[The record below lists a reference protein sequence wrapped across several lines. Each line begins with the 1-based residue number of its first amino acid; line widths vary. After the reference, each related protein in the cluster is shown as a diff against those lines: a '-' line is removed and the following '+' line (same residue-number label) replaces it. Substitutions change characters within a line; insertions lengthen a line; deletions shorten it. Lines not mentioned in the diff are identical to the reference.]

1 MNIAR
6 FSVTRRVTIWMG
18 ILAVLVMGSLGL
30 ALLNIDLFPDIDFPA
45 IAVITSYPG
54 ASPREVEEFV
64 TKPIEE
70 AAAIV
75 SDLEKVGSISRESYS
90 LVIIEFDWGKDMDWA
105 GFDAREKIDPV
116 IAWLPEDAGR
126 PMILKFEAQTFQPVL
141 SVGMSGPRDLRSL
154 YELARDTVKPEL
166 EKIPGV
172 AAASIFG
179 GLEREIRVA
188 LNWQRLKAYNLGVRQ
203 IEGALRSENVNVP
216 SGFVTEGRREFTVR
230 VVGEFDLIEAIGDVV
245 VANRNGAP
253 VYLRDVADVRDT
265 HKDVRSYARINND
278 AAVTLAVQKESVANT
293 VRVSNAVRK
302 AVAKLPGKLP
312 DDISLSVVNDQAE
325 FIKQAIANL
334 KSVAVEGALLAMIII
349 FLFLA
354 TLRGTFIAG
363 TTIPLAILST
373 FALMYLNNMTLN
385 MITMGGLVIAIGRMI
400 DDSVVVLENIYRHME
415 LGEPAEEAAVSAVG
429 ELATAIMATTFT
441 MLCIFVPLALVGG
454 LVSTFFTPMALVIT
468 FGLLASLL
476 AAFTVTPSLSATF
489 LLPAHNDEPPTSG
502 NQEPRLAAGVG
513 YGLLFGVV
521 SWLILWLL
529 AELPPLPAL
538 AGGLAFG
545 LILGILIARQH
556 LEAVLGWWQTGI
568 AKLTDRY
575 REAIDWCLH
584 HRAMVVAIATGTF
597 VASLLII
604 GTVGRTFFPESD
616 QGSIDFL
623 AELPVGSS
631 VEQTNKIARQIEEI
645 VEQVSEVDTCLV
657 TVGQAAG
664 GRAIFGGDSGIR
676 QASFHLDL
684 VDRKERTRSSQQ
696 ITNWLREQF
705 ADLPGVET
713 RFMEQMGPG
722 GVDLEIKIS
731 GDELDT
737 LSRLGTE
744 VMALVEDIPG
754 LVDLE
759 LDWVPGAPEYEIRI
773 DREKAGR
780 AGLNATEIGHTLQ
793 TMIRGTQELTKFRE
807 GGQEYDITV
816 RAREADRQWA
826 GAIGDIELMGRDDEL
841 IPLREVASI
850 VPTVGPTQISR
861 DDRQRSVTIGGSRA
875 LGPDERALDV
885 IAEDI
890 EERLEDYEFPPGYD
904 YSVGGSYEDMRE
916 AFGGIF
922 IALGLGIL
930 LIYMILAAQFESFFH
945 PFTIMLAIPL
955 ELIGVA
961 IGLLVTGT
969 PVSLFVMLG
978 ILLLTGIVVS
988 NSILLVQMI
997 NLLRERGYELYEAIR
1012 EGGAIRLRPIL
1023 MTALSTLL
1031 ALVPVSLGLREGSE
1045 LWQPLAIAVVG
1056 GLFTSTFLTLFV
1068 VPVAY
1073 SLNEQAA
1080 NWLRRLV
1087 GVA

>member
-1 MNIAR
+1 MNIAK
-6 FSVTRRVTIWMG
+6 FSVTHRVTIWMG

-45 IAVITSYPG
+45 VAVVTSYPG

-75 SDLEKVGSISRESYS
+75 SDLEKVSSISQESFS

-116 IAWLPEDAGR
+116 IAWLPQDASR

-154 YELARDTVKPEL
+154 YELARDTVKPEI

-203 IEGALRSENVNVP
+203 IEGALRSENINVP
-216 SGFVTEGRREFTVR
+216 AGFVTEGPREFTVR
-230 VVGEFDLIEAIGDVV
+230 VVGEFDLVEAIGNVV

-253 VYLRDVADVRDT
+253 VYLRDVAQVRDT
-265 HKDVRSYARINND
+265 HKDVRSYARINNN
-278 AAVTLAVQKESVANT
+278 AAVTLAVQKESAANT

-302 AVAKLPGKLP
+302 AVTKLPEKLP
-312 DDISLSVVNDQAE
+312 DDISLSIVNDQAE

-354 TLRGTFIAG
+354 TLRGTLIAG
-363 TTIPLAILST
+363 LAIPLSILST

-385 MITMGGLVIAIGRMI
+385 MITMGGLVIAIGRLI

-429 ELATAIMATTFT
+429 ELATAIIATTLT
-441 MLCIFVPLALVGG
+441 MLCIFIPLALVGG

-476 AAFTVTPSLSATF
+476 VAFTVTPSLSATF
-489 LLPAHNDEPPTSG
+489 LLPAHNDEPASSS
-502 NQEPRLAAGVG
+502 NQPPRLAAGLG

-529 AELPPLPAL
+529 AELPLRPAL
-538 AGGLAFG
+538 VGGLIFG

-575 REAIDWCLH
+575 RDAIDWCLR
-584 HRAMVVAIATGTF
+584 HRGIVTAIAAGTF
-597 VASLLII
+597 GASLLII
-604 GTVGRTFFPESD
+604 GTVGLTFFPESD
-616 QGSIDFL
+616 QGSIDFVT
-623 AELPVGSS
+623 ELPVGSS
-631 VEQTNKIARQIEEI
+631 VAQTNEMARQIEEI
-645 VEQVSEVDTCLV
+645 VRQVDEVDTYLV

-664 GRAIFGGDSGIR
+664 GRAMFGGGGGGIR
-676 QASFHLDL
+676 QANFHLDL
-684 VDRKERTRSSQQ
+684 VGSKERTRSSQQ
-696 ITNWLREQF
+696 ITNWLREHF
-705 ADLPGVET
+705 ADVPGVEVG
-713 RFMEQMGPG
+713 FQEQMGPG
-722 GVDLEIKIS
+722 GAAVEITVT
-731 GDELDT
+731 GEELDT

-744 VMALVEDIPG
+744 VMALVADIPG

-759 LDWVPGAPEYEIRI
+759 LDWEPGAPEYEIRI

-780 AGLNATEIGHTLQ
+780 AGLNADEIGHTLQ
-793 TMIRGTQELTKFRE
+793 TMIRGTRELTKFRQ

-826 GAIGDIELMGRDDEL
+826 GNIGDIELKGRDDQL
-841 IPLREVASI
+841 IPLREIASI

-861 DDRQRSVTIGGSRA
+861 RDRQRSVTVEANVADRA
-875 LGPDERALDV
+875 LGDV
-885 IAEDI
+885 VKDI
-890 EERLEDYEFPPGYD
+890 QEKLSTHGFPAGYD
-904 YSVGGSYEDMRE
+904 YSVGGAYQDMQESFR
-916 AFGGIF
+916 GIF

-1073 SLNEQAA
+1073 SLNEQFVDR
-1080 NWLRRLV
+1080 LRRLV
-1087 GVA
+1087 GLAT